1 MLVCLCFTRLQ
12 TKSLPADRRE
22 TKVYVVS
29 DFLPVDTLYKK
40 VKITDT
46 NNNSLLTTVYA
57 YIALILSE
65 TFEVLLSHRL
75 ESLLYKSSS
84 KLKLKIEQMKSIH

>member
-1 MLVCLCFTRLQ
+1 M
-12 TKSLPADRRE
+12 
-22 TKVYVVS
+22 YVVS
-29 DFLPVDTLYKK
+29 DVLPVDTLYRK

-46 NNNSLLTTVYA
+46 NNSSLLTTVYT

-75 ESLLYKSSS
+75 DSLLYKSSS